1 MAENKVYTREIIEA
15 FNILSEAGKAPG
27 LKEKVALLKA
37 GSGNHVLKDLLY
49 YTFNSFLQYYVKQLP
64 DVRPC
69 FVTRM
74 EHNYGEFIGLLD
86 ALSQRSV
93 HSPKAAVA
101 AFLEKC
107 SDIEQTWY
115 RKVIARNL
123 EIGITAKGVNQ
134 AFPGLIPI
142 YEVQLAESVKDVT
155 LTDAKQL
162 ARLPEAFVLQYKID
176 GYRMNVHKFE
186 DGHVDIR
193 TRSGLPVTGYDRLEE
208 EARAWLPAG
217 MVYDGEVVSPELFSW
232 IEGNMLSDSGTK
244 IADRSLFTEAMRKCF
259 SRETG
264 KDGIFNIF
272 DAVSLSEWRSQA
284 SKDDYSAR
292 LDFLR
297 HGVDPVIEANRLTQM
312 TVVPTSRV
320 FYKNN
325 AADMAEVVRIF
336 HKFLS
341 WGWEGLMIKSIE
353 SPYEWKRTK
362 NLMKMKLMDTVDLTV
377 LSVIEAEGQGRG
389 QVGKLVCSYK
399 GAELNIGTG
408 KMTADEKRLYF
419 ENPNRIIGKTI
430 EVAYQAESIGRN
442 GEPVLD
448 FARYMKLRKDK

>member
-1 MAENKVYTREIIEA
+1 MADKKVYTREIIEA
-15 FNILSEAGKAPG
+15 FNILSEAGRTPG

-37 GSGNHVLKDLLY
+37 GGSNHVLKELLY

-69 FVTRM
+69 FVTSM
-74 EHNYGEFIGLLD
+74 ERNYGEFISLLD
-86 ALSQRSV
+86 SLSQRAV
-93 HSPKAAVA
+93 HSPKKAMAE
-101 AFLEKC
+101 FLEKC

-115 RKVIARNL
+115 KKVIARNL

-134 AFPGLIPI
+134 AFPGLIPT

-193 TRSGLPVTGYDRLEE
+193 TRSGLPVTGYDRLEK

-217 MVYDGEVVSPELFSW
+217 RVYDGEMVSPELFSW
-232 IEGNMLSDSGTK
+232 IEGNMLSDSDTK

-259 SRETG
+259 SREAG

-284 SKDDYSAR
+284 SKDDYKSR
-292 LDFLR
+292 LDFLH

-325 AADMAEVVRIF
+325 ADDMAEVVRIF

>member
-15 FNILSEAGKAPG
+15 FNILNETGKASG

-37 GSGNHVLKDLLY
+37 GAGNHVLKELLY

-64 DVRPC
+64 DMHPC
-69 FVTRM
+69 FVTSM
-74 EHNYGEFIGLLD
+74 ERNYAEFIGLLD
-86 ALSQRSV
+86 SLSQRAV
-93 HSPKAAVA
+93 HSPKTAVA

-107 SDIEQTWY
+107 SGIEQEWY
-115 RKVIARNL
+115 KKVIARNL

-134 AFPGLIPI
+134 AFPGLIPT

-217 MVYDGEVVSPELFSW
+217 RVYDGEMVSPELFKW
-232 IEGNMLSDSGTK
+232 IESNMLSDSDAK

-259 SRETG
+259 SREAG

-284 SKDDYSAR
+284 SKDDYKSR
-292 LDFLR
+292 LDFLH
-297 HGVDPVIEANRLTQM
+297 HGVDPVIEANGLTQM

-325 AADMAEVVRIF
+325 AEDMAEVVRIF

-377 LSVIEAEGQGRG
+377 LSVIEAEGQGCG

-399 GAELNIGTG
+399 GTELNIGTG